1 MHHQRPAP
9 ARTTRHPRLAALADV
24 LCAVTVGV
32 LLAAALVHWASCEGV
47 C

>member
-1 MHHQRPAP
+1 MPHPRQ
-9 ARTTRHPRLAALADV
+9 TTRHPRLAALADV

-32 LLAAALVHWASCEGV
+32 LLAAALVHWATCEGM

>member
-1 MHHQRPAP
+1 MHPTRP
-9 ARTTRHPRLAALADV
+9 RTRAQRHPHLAALADV

-32 LLAAALVHWASCEGV
+32 LLAAALVHWATCEGV